1 LVIDDELDDRAD
13 RGINDDTVS
22 IASSSVTSEK
32 LDPDIEVTPYDFA
45 LLPAHHCA
53 YCGIHSPCSV
63 VKCMYKDCNKWFCN
77 GNSIS
82 HTSSSHIIM
91 HLVKSRHKEIQL
103 HPESELKDANLEC
116 HACKSTNI
124 FLLGFMPAKTEAYVI
139 LLCREP
145 CLRQLSQKES
155 VYDTENWHPLI
166 DDKK

>member
-1 LVIDDELDDRAD
+1 M
-13 RGINDDTVS
+13 
-22 IASSSVTSEK
+22 
-32 LDPDIEVTPYDFA
+32 
-45 LLPAHHCA
+45 H
-53 YCGIHSPCSV
+53 
-63 VKCMYKDCNKWFCN
+63 KDCNKWFCN
-77 GNSIS
+77 GNNQNPGS
-82 HTSSSHIIM
+82 TAHIIM

-103 HPESELKDANLEC
+103 HAESELKDANLEC

-166 DDKK
+166 DEKKQLLKWLVAHPTQIEYRQSRQIKPWQMTKMEEMWKENPQSTL